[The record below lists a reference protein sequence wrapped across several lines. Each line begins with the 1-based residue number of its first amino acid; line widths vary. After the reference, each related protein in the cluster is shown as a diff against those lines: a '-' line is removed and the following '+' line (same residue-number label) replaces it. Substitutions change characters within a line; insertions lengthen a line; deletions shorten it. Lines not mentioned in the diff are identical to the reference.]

1 MERQAVQSSMIR
13 SWAFDANAEVLELE
27 FTNGRVYRYQG
38 VPEFLARG
46 FEVAS
51 SKGQFFLSRIGTR
64 YPFEEV
70 HSSAP
75 GWATGV
81 G

>member
-1 MERQAVQSSMIR
+1 MMR
-13 SWAFDANAEVLELE
+13 SWAFDPSAEVLELE

-51 SKGQFFLSRIGTR
+51 SKGQFFLSRIDTR
-64 YPFEEV
+64 YSCEEV
-70 HSSAP
+70 HASVPS
-75 GWATGV
+75 WANGL